1 MEQKIEIINNWNL
14 KKVFH
19 ELEAGNIKIP
29 RFQRGYVWERSKT
42 VKLLNSINAQYPIGS
57 IFLWIAP
64 KEFRDFIKESED
76 FSIPANPNASTF
88 QFILDGQQRISSLY
102 ATLRGK
108 LIDFVDYKS
117 IHYHLEKEKFV
128 IPRSDKDKNTVP
140 AWKLLDEKEFIEIYS
155 DLTNKDKEHNT
166 NYAANWRKCQD
177 NLMNYPI
184 SIVRTYNNNVDEV
197 VEIFE
202 LINQGGRRLSLYDLV
217 HASVWSEQFDLT
229 QRISDFSLENNV
241 MKIGGLN
248 NKVFIQSIALNAF
261 DDCKNIDQLKLSSE
275 ICIELWDKTTKA
287 IVLAL
292 EFLKSIDIHTNITS
306 YFSQITIL
314 QYYFFKR
321 DLAKTNDKHKKYLE
335 DWFWKTK
342 KSKRYSSSSSK
353 KIREDAIWILKLIKK

>member
-29 RFQRGYVWERSKT
+29 RFQRGYVWERSKA

-57 IFLWIAP
+57 IFLWLAP
-64 KEFRDFIKESED
+64 KEFRDFIKETED
-76 FSIPANPNASTF
+76 FNIPANPNAELF

-108 LIDFVDYKS
+108 LIDFVDYKT
-117 IHYHLEKEKFV
+117 IHYHLDKKKFV
-128 IPRSDKDKNTVP
+128 IPRSNKDKNTVP
-140 AWKLLDEKEFIEIYS
+140 AWKLLDEKEFIDVYS
-155 DLTNKDKEHNT
+155 DLTNQDKIHNT
-166 NYAANWRKCQD
+166 NYAAIWRQCQD
-177 NLMNYPI
+177 NFNNYPI
-184 SIVRTYNNNVDEV
+184 SIVRTFNSNVDEV

-229 QRISDFSLENNV
+229 QKITDFCLENNL
-241 MKIGGLN
+241 MKLGGLN
-248 NKVFIQSIALNAF
+248 NKVFIQSLALNAF
-261 DDCKNIDQLKLSSE
+261 DDCKNIDQLKLSAE
-275 ICIELWDKTTKA
+275 ICLELWDKTTKA
-287 IVLAL
+287 ILSAL
-292 EFLKSIDIHTNITS
+292 ELLKEIGIHTNIAS
-306 YFSQITIL
+306 YYSQITII
-314 QYYFFKR
+314 QYYFFKTGFKR
-321 DLAKTNDKHKKYLE
+321 THEKHKKSLE

-342 KSKRYSSSSSK
+342 HSKRYSSASSK